1 MKTKSDAR
9 RAGLALLSA
18 LTLGACI
25 PALPGGA
32 ARAAHTD
39 APASFNAPGAAGDPS
54 ASGASGGEAQQS
66 SATVDW
72 HAFFNDPQLVSL
84 IETALSNNQEL
95 NITVQETLI
104 ANNEVMARRGEYLPS
119 LTAAVGA
126 GVDHVGR
133 YTSQGQADEANG
145 VPAHL
150 PNFSLGLYASWE
162 VDIWGR
168 LRNNA
173 TAANYR
179 YLATIEGRNFVVTR
193 LVAEIATKYYELLAL
208 DRRLQVVRSNIQLQ
222 QSSLE
227 AVRLQQQ
234 AARVTMLA
242 VRRFEAQLQGFQ
254 AKQFEIQQR
263 IVETENEINFL
274 CGRYAQPIARSAADF
289 LSIEPPAVRAGVPGQ
304 LLENRPDVRRAELEL
319 RAAELDVSA
328 ARARFYPALRLDAG
342 VGVQSFDITRLVTTP
357 DSILYNVFAGVM
369 APLLN
374 RNGITAEY
382 FSSNSRQMTAV
393 LQYERAMLTAYL
405 DVNTGLNRLRNIT
418 QAYALQREQVAR
430 LAEAVEISTLLFNSA
445 RADYLEVLT
454 TRRDALEAQI
464 DLIETKQRQL
474 AAAITLYQAIGGG
487 WRVPPANAPQARAT
501 QPAPTTQPAQQA
513 TTPTP
518 PPPPPPPSATPSPAT
533 TPTEAQPTTSAQ
545 PPLRGAIR

>member
-25 PALPGGA
+25 PAFPGGA
-32 ARAAHTD
+32 ARAAHSE
-39 APASFNAPGAAGDPS
+39 APASFNAPGA
-54 ASGASGGEAQQS
+54 SGGESQVN

-72 HAFFNDPQLVSL
+72 HAFFNDPQLVAL

-119 LTAAVGA
+119 LSAAVGA

-274 CGRYAQPIARSAADF
+274 CGRYAQPVARSTADF
-289 LSIEPPAVRAGVPGQ
+289 LSIEPPAVRTGVPGQ
-304 LLENRPDVRRAELEL
+304 LLENRPDVRRAELEM

-342 VGVQSFDITRLVTTP
+342 IGVQSFDITRLVTTP
-357 DSILYNVFAGVM
+357 DSILYNVFAGLM

-382 FSSNSRQMTAV
+382 FSANSRQMTAV

-464 DLIETKQRQL
+464 DLIETKERQL
-474 AAAITLYQAIGGG
+474 AASITLYQAIGGG
-487 WRVPPANAPQARAT
+487 WRVPPANSQPARAT
-501 QPAPTTQPAQQA
+501 QPAPARTAQTTQPAQTAQTA
-513 TTPTP
+513 PPAAP
-518 PPPPPPPSATPSPAT
+518 PPPPPPTTPSPAT